1 MPWALQQQQQQLA
14 SRLAGALPLLQLPLP
29 LLLGALEAGLM
40 PWALQLALVQQQQQQ
55 EQQEQLLVA
64 AVLPLL
70 CVPQKNCCHLS
81 PESLGAAAP
90 AITGTS
96 NDAGCST

>member
-1 MPWALQQQQQQLA
+1 MPWALQQQQQLA
-14 SRLAGALPLLQLPLP
+14 SRLAGASPLLQLPLS

-40 PWALQLALVQQQQQQ
+40 PWALQLALVQQQQQ